1 MGAVRVLQPYIND
14 EVQLLAVAVIPNH
27 IISTNPFLAIILLQV
42 TPTAKR
48 NSYRVAILV
57 GALPRVAGCALNPGL

>member
-1 MGAVRVLQPYIND
+1 MAVG
-14 EVQLLAVAVIPNH
+14 VIPNL
-27 IISTNPFLAIILLQV
+27 IFSTNPFLAIILLQV

-57 GALPRVAGCALNPGL
+57 GALPRVACCARNPGL